1 MLAPARPE
9 WDEEMTEI
17 NKGWMRSG
25 IARAAVAL
33 TALAIGVGVHA
44 EAPHRWQLNMGKG
57 VTQTSQ
63 SAYDLHML
71 AFLICCAIGAI
82 VFGMMFVAMWRFRK
96 SRGAVAGKWSHNTL
110 AEVILTVVP
119 TLILVGMAW
128 PATKVMLRSADTSE
142 SELTIKITGYQ
153 WKWRYE
159 YVGTDINFM
168 SSLKRDSDYARH
180 IGSGVDPNTVPNYL
194 LDVDRPLVI
203 PADTKVRFVITA
215 EDVIHAWWVPAL
227 GWKQDAIPGIIN
239 DAWTRVSKPGIY
251 RGQCAELCGKDHG
264 FMPIVVEV
272 KPKAEFQQW
281 IAAQQAGTAPAVASI
296 AANAA
301 APAAASHLN

>member
-1 MLAPARPE
+1 MMQTKYWHTRIGLALA
-9 WDEEMTEI
+9 
-17 NKGWMRSG
+17 
-25 IARAAVAL
+25 AL
-33 TALAIGVGVHA
+33 TLSGATWA
-44 EAPHRWQLNMGKG
+44 EAPHRWQLNLGKG

-63 SAYDLHML
+63 SAYDLHMI

-82 VFGMMFVAMWRFRK
+82 VFGMMFYAMWKFRK
-96 SRGAVAGKWSHNTL
+96 SKGAVAAKWSHNT
-110 AEVILTVVP
+110 AVEVVLTVVP
-119 TLILVGMAW
+119 TLILIAMAW
-128 PATKVMLRSADTSE
+128 PATKVMLNSADTAN
-142 SELTIKITGYQ
+142 SELTIKVTGYQ

-168 SSLKRDSDYARH
+168 SSLKRDSDEARRV
-180 IGSGVDPNTVPNYL
+180 GSGVDPYTVDNYL

-203 PADTKVRFVITA
+203 PADTKVRFVITS

-239 DAWTRVSKPGIY
+239 DGWTRVSKPGIY

-272 KPKAEFQQW
+272 KPKAEFDQW
-281 IAAQQAGTAPAVASI
+281 LVAQQASSLPTSNI
-296 AANAA
+296 AATGAA
-301 APAAASHLN
+301 APAAASNLN